1 MEAISRETEDSQFGG
16 GEADTLPDG
25 VVDDIREL
33 T

>member
-1 MEAISRETEDSQFGG
+1 MEAISRETEDSQFGRS
-16 GEADTLPDG
+16 EADGLPDG